1 MTQNYCMVNETTNV
15 CDNITVWDGN
25 PDTWTPPPGYLMLV
39 QADTM
44 ALVWLW
50 DAAIPDWVLAQ
61 EIGQGQIGFIWN
73 GTELITNEPKPAKLA
88 PQAEV
93 TGAQTL

>member
-1 MTQNYCMVNETTNV
+1 MIQMNQNYCMINAENV

-50 DAAIPDWVLAQ
+50 DAAITDYVLAQ
-61 EIGQGQIGFIWN
+61 EVGQGQIGFVWN
-73 GTELITNEPKPAKLA
+73 GTELITNEPKPAPPK
-88 PQAEV
+88 PTVEGTQP
-93 TGAQTL
+93 

>member
-1 MTQNYCMVNETTNV
+1 
-15 CDNITVWDGN
+15 
-25 PDTWTPPPGYLMLV
+25 
-39 QADTM
+39 M